1 MKKLLLI
8 DSNALVYRAYHGLP
22 PLKSEGILVNAVY
35 GFFLILSKVL
45 EETEPDFVIATFD
58 RKEKTFRHEEY
69 KEYKAQRP
77 DMPEDLVSQL
87 PLIKEGLKRFNIPTL
102 DKLGFEADDIIGTL
116 AKKWQKEVKVV
127 ILSGDRDLL
136 QLVDKNVVVRSP
148 GRGIKKM
155 ISFDK
160 EKVIEKYGVPPALFV
175 DYKAFRG
182 DSSDNIPGVKGIGKK
197 RASQLIKQYG
207 TVEQIFANFD
217 DLKDIFKRRLK
228 GKKGQVL
235 KTKKLVTLRCDIDLD
250 VTLSDAELN
259 YNYDEVLD
267 FFKSFNFKSLI
278 NKYNK
283 KREDQMKFNF
293 K

>member
-22 PLKSEGILVNAVY
+22 PLKSEGKLVNAVY
-35 GFFLILSKVL
+35 GFFLILSKAL
-45 EETEPDFVIATFD
+45 EEIEPDFVIATFD
-58 RKEKTFRHEEY
+58 RKEKTFRHKEF

-87 PLIKEGLKRFNIPTL
+87 PLIKEGLKSFNIPIL
-102 DKLGFEADDIIGTL
+102 EKAGFEADDIIGTL
-116 AKKWQKEVKVV
+116 AKKWQEEVKVI

-155 ISFDK
+155 ITFNK

-182 DSSDNIPGVKGIGKK
+182 DSSDNIPGVEGIGKK
-197 RASQLIKQYG
+197 RASELVKNYG
-207 TVEQIFANFD
+207 TVEQIFLNFD
-217 DLKDIFKRRLK
+217 SLKNIFKKRLK
-228 GKKGQVL
+228 GKKKQVL
-235 KTKKLVTLRCDIDLD
+235 RTKKLVTLKCDINLD
-250 VTLSDAELN
+250 VTLNDAKLN
-259 YNYDEVLD
+259 YNYKEVTD
-267 FFKSFNFKSLI
+267 FFKQFNFKSLI
-278 NKYNK
+278 NRYSK
-283 KREDQMKFNF
+283 KKEDQMKLNF